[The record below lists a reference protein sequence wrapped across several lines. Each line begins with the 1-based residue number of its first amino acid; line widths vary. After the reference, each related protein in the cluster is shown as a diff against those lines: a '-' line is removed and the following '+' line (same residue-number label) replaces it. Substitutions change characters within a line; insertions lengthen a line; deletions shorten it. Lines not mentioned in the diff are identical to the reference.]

1 MVETVKTIKNP
12 PAIMLP
18 TAISVDGGYRSA
30 NAKNTLARAPRRKP
44 KLTDNVSMEPEM
56 KMKKEEEKSRERRKR
71 KKRKKRKKRR
81 RAEKKEEK
89 KIDVSVQLD
98 THERREEER
107 KRKKKERRQEE
118 QEEQEEQKEQ
128 KEEEQEDLF
137 QKNKEEE
144 EANKTTRT
152 NNTQTTH
159 PSFHQY
165 HIKLSAVAKQ
175 HQQKTMYT
183 CQRPCKRQEGKAWE
197 VDVAADHHHHRS
209 HHCPDPPPLQR
220 RPVHREEQPSPDA
233 YDTMLF
239 LFDTPPHLSVLDEV
253 DVWSQDYLYVLYHF
267 LYVDDDHQQQQQ
279 RTKCQLFP

>member
-1 MVETVKTIKNP
+1 M
-12 PAIMLP
+12 
-18 TAISVDGGYRSA
+18 
-30 NAKNTLARAPRRKP
+30 
-44 KLTDNVSMEPEM
+44 
-56 KMKKEEEKSRERRKR
+56 
-71 KKRKKRKKRR
+71 KKRR

-98 THERREEER
+98 THERRGRGKETKEER
-107 KRKKKERRQEE
+107 KKTRRTRRTRRTKRTKRRRTRRFVSKKQ
-118 QEEQEEQKEQ
+118 
-128 KEEEQEDLF
+128 
-137 QKNKEEE
+137 EEE
-144 EANKTTRT
+144 EANKTTQT
-152 NNTQTTH
+152 NNTVTTH

-209 HHCPDPPPLQR
+209 HHCPLPAPPLRR

-267 LYVDDDHQQQQQ
+267 LYVDDDHQQQ
-279 RTKCQLFP
+279 RQLFP